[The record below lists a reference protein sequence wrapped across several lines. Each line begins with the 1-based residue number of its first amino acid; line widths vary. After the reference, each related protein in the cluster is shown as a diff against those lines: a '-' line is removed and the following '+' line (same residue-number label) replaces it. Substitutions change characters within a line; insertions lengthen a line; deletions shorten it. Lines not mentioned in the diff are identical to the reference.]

1 MRMTN
6 FICHKSSWPVRSNI
20 YFIRMINTRTIFNIS
35 SEFSRYPF
43 QKCQTFIRENSASLF
58 YVTTT
63 LSTCTYCQ
71 MMIVLPLAFS
81 LLNCRPCA
89 SKVIRNN
96 VSLGTEIWQMLRTV
110 ILIRKVVIK
119 LSILNAV
126 DRKKRL
132 TIHVKLCA

>member
-6 FICHKSSWPVRSNI
+6 FVCHKSSWPVRSNI

-35 SEFSRYPF
+35 LEFSRYPF
-43 QKCQTFIRENSASLF
+43 QECQTFIREKSASLF
-58 YVTTT
+58 YVNTT

-132 TIHVKLCA
+132 IIHVKLCA